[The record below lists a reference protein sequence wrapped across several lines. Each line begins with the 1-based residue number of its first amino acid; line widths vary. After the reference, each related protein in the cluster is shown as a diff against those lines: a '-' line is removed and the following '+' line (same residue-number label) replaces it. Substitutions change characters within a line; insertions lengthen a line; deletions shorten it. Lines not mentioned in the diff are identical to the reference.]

1 MRDFGGSMKREDYDG
16 VFKALGDEHR
26 LRILRLLAKKELS
39 AGEILESMDIVQS
52 TLSHHMKVLTDNGV
66 VTATRS
72 GKWTIYS
79 VNRPVLQEAAERL
92 EAFLREAEHAEKSD
106 IAARARAAV
115 AEEKG
120 QEEKKKSLIS
130 GEAREADRG
139 KSEIRIEEK
148 AAGAHEPLASAS
160 EFSAGTV
167 EQAAG
172 VHERPAPTVESVAGM
187 REQTD
192 GVYEQPAQA
201 VEPVAGMREQP
212 ASTVES
218 VAGTR
223 EQTAGG
229 HEPSGKKKGK
239 KGKKS
244 KKGGKK

>member
-92 EAFLREAEHAEKSD
+92 EAFLSEAEHAEKSD
-106 IAARARAAV
+106 IAIRARATV
-115 AEEKG
+115 AEERV

-130 GEAREADRG
+130 GEGLETDHG
-139 KSEIRIEEK
+139 KPEIRIEEQ
-148 AAGAHEPLASAS
+148 AGGAHELPAPDAELSTG
-160 EFSAGTV
+160 AG
-167 EQAAG
+167 EQASG
-172 VHERPAPTVESVAGM
+172 VHKRSVSAVEPVAGM

-192 GVYEQPAQA
+192 GVHERPAQA
-201 VEPVAGMREQP
+201 AEPVAGMREQ
-212 ASTVES
+212 
-218 VAGTR
+218 
-223 EQTAGG
+223 TAGA

>member
-79 VNRPVLQEAAERL
+79 VNRPVLQDAAERL
-92 EAFLREAEHAEKSD
+92 EAFLSEAEHAEKSD
-106 IAARARAAV
+106 IAIRARATV
-115 AEEKG
+115 AEERV
-120 QEEKKKSLIS
+120 QEEKKKILIS
-130 GEAREADRG
+130 EEVRG
-139 KSEIRIEEK
+139 AE
-148 AAGAHEPLASAS
+148 SAV
-160 EFSAGTV
+160 G
-167 EQAAG
+167 
-172 VHERPAPTVESVAGM
+172 PVAGM

-192 GVYEQPAQA
+192 GVHEQPAQA
-201 VEPVAGMREQP
+201 VEPVAGMREQ
-212 ASTVES
+212 
-218 VAGTR
+218 
-223 EQTAGG
+223 TAGA

-239 KGKKS
+239 KGKTT

>member
-92 EAFLREAEHAEKSD
+92 EAFLSEAEHAEKSD
-106 IAARARAAV
+106 IAARVRATV
-115 AEEKG
+115 AEERV

-130 GEAREADRG
+130 EEVRG
-139 KSEIRIEEK
+139 AE
-148 AAGAHEPLASAS
+148 SAV
-160 EFSAGTV
+160 GPV
-167 EQAAG
+167 
-172 VHERPAPTVESVAGM
+172 VGM

-192 GVYEQPAQA
+192 GVHEQSASA
-201 VEPVAGMREQP
+201 VEPVAGMREQM
-212 ASTVES
+212 
-218 VAGTR
+218 AG
-223 EQTAGG
+223 EHG
-229 HEPSGKKKGK
+229 PSGKKKGK

>member
-92 EAFLREAEHAEKSD
+92 EAFLSEAEHAEKSD
-106 IAARARAAV
+106 IAARVRATV
-115 AEEKG
+115 AEERV

-130 GEAREADRG
+130 EEVRG
-139 KSEIRIEEK
+139 AE
-148 AAGAHEPLASAS
+148 SAV
-160 EFSAGTV
+160 G
-167 EQAAG
+167 
-172 VHERPAPTVESVAGM
+172 PVAGM

-192 GVYEQPAQA
+192 GVHEQPAQA
-201 VEPVAGMREQP
+201 VEPVAGMREQ
-212 ASTVES
+212 
-218 VAGTR
+218 
-223 EQTAGG
+223 TAGA